1 MIKSYSS
8 LDVNLDGRLTGE
20 MAVLGLLADFVLVK
34 GQ

>member
-8 LDVNLDGRLTGE
+8 LDVNLDGRLTVE
-20 MAVLGLLADFVLVK
+20 ITLISHVADFVLVK